1 MKVFHS
7 ASVHTDSTRTGNN
20 TKVGQE
26 SESGGELA
34 AHTDTDSP
42 ESTASTPFDTTAVP
56 TMRAL
61 VAIATPKKRRGVVNL
76 FVAFP
81 PACC

>member
-1 MKVFHS
+1 M
-7 ASVHTDSTRTGNN
+7 
-20 TKVGQE
+20 KVGQE

-42 ESTASTPFDTTAVP
+42 ESAASTPFDTTAVP
-56 TMRAL
+56 MRAL
-61 VAIATPKKRRGVVNL
+61 AAIATPKKRRGVVNL
-76 FVAFP
+76 SVAFP